1 MRTVPVVSLLLLLGL
16 VSCSTVQTQQD
27 PSKPPPPETTVEV
40 RNQKPL
46 DFTMYVM
53 NETTRIRLGLVP
65 GMSTRVFTIP
75 AHLINDRGQLRF
87 QADTIGSDAVM
98 TTDEEYLVITASE
111 PMVSAW
117 KRHCAPVINQVRG
130 DGEDAG
136 AHTHQSQA
144 DARGF
149 VHHVHREV
157 EGLVG
162 SAAPPCVSGGGGF
175 SRDPAAS
182 ARCL

>member
-87 QADTIGSDAVM
+87 QADTLGSDAVT
-98 TTDEEYLVITASE
+98 TTDEEYLVR
-111 PMVSAW
+111 P
-117 KRHCAPVINQVRG
+117 G
-130 DGEDAG
+130 DA
-136 AHTHQSQA
+136 
-144 DARGF
+144 
-149 VHHVHREV
+149 V
-157 EGLVG
+157 ELTL
-162 SAAPPCVSGGGGF
+162 
-175 SRDPAAS
+175 R
-182 ARCL
+182 